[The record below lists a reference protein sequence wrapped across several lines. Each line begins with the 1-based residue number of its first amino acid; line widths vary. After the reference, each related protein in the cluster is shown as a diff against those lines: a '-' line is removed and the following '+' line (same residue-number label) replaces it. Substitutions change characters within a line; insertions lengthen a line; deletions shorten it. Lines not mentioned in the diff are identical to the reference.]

1 MWVSHEPSVSPTC
14 WNWTHTLTSNTKR
27 RLQKKL
33 FNRQADC
40 YSKGGRISPVGPDRK
55 QVWKFWSIFL
65 FKFDLFILKTH
76 FISLWGVSKKHFP
89 CPLCLHFTA
98 IRPFC
103 ESQIVTEQQQTVRG
117 FVIENSFKK
126 FHLVFR
132 ITSPKGSLEKRIL
145 YSQSGLK
152 HCIKPFVVGQ
162 NFHFCLSGPRWLS
175 PLPPL
180 PPPSSQPPHEIS
192 VFLRLPWI
200 QSVNYFSRIITFDKV
215 LVLIVCT
222 ILQEG

>member
-152 HCIKPFVVGQ
+152 HCIKPFLPSPPFKSASPWNIRFFTPALNPKCELFQ
-162 NFHFCLSGPRWLS
+162 PHLNFWQGS
-175 PLPPL
+175 
-180 PPPSSQPPHEIS
+180 
-192 VFLRLPWI
+192 
-200 QSVNYFSRIITFDKV
+200 SVNRVYNFAGGLNWNSWF
-215 LVLIVCT
+215 LILNPKT
-222 ILQEG
+222 ICK